1 MQKQQFIDALKSLG
15 FKLWDDAP
23 QTTRSFALVWH
34 PPGQSLRTLPAVA
47 NEIYVNLPRHGDT
60 LPHALAFIC
69 TINRGERGHSMPCDY
84 REALTH
90 VISELLIQFGVDA
103 TVGQVNAA
111 CA

>member
-1 MQKQQFIDALKSLG
+1 MQKQQFINALKSLG
-15 FKLWDDAP
+15 FDLWDHAP
-23 QTTRSFALVWH
+23 ETTRSFALVWR
-34 PPGQSLRTLPAVA
+34 PADQLPNTPAAFA

-90 VISELLIQFGVDA
+90 IISELLIQFGVDA
-103 TVGQVNAA
+103 TIDQVNAA